1 MMFEQ
6 KRQQYLLNTN
16 SVGGGGGVLDLVQKE
31 VLFCILDINILVH
44 V

>member
-16 SVGGGGGVLDLVQKE
+16 SWGGGVVLDLIQKE